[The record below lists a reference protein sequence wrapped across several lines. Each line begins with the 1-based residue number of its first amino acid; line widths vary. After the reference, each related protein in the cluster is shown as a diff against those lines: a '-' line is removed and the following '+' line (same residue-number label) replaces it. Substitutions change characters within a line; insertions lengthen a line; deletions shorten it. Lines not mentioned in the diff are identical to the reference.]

1 MKRLHI
7 SINVTDLDKSIV
19 FYSKLFGLP
28 PALQKE
34 VYAKWLV
41 GEPCVNFVIERA
53 TTSGLT
59 HAGIETDSAEELTQL
74 YDRFKAVGPYEH
86 EGMTNCCYH
95 ESEKSWTA
103 DPDGLAWE
111 AFQSFSQTPARG
123 DGKSPQLQSDKA
135 GVDAQTDAK
144 CCS

>member
-7 SINVTDLDKSIV
+7 SINVTDLDKSV
-19 FYSKLFGLP
+19 AFYSKLFGLP

-34 VYAKWLV
+34 DYAKWLV
-41 GEPCVNFVIERA
+41 DEPCVNFVVERA
-53 TTSGLT
+53 TDSGLT

-74 YDRFKAVGPYEH
+74 YDRFKAAGPYEH

-95 ESEKSWTA
+95 ESKKSWTA
-103 DPDGLAWE
+103 DPDGIAWE
-111 AFQSFSQTPARG
+111 AFLTFSQTGARG
-123 DGKSPQLQSDKA
+123 GGITPQVPSDKA
-135 GVDAQTDAK
+135 DVEQTARK